1 MSDFDTL
8 PDAIRSTLNAAN
20 ELGRVGCPAGLEA
33 NSELFHFWVPSDA
46 LVEKTQLITCRS
58 EIAGEKLTFYAIINE
73 VFRSSRKRS
82 MGQEFDESDGDLH
95 YAPPFQSEGCT
106 YAEAAILRT
115 EPSIFTPPRERSEVL
130 LATAEDADFAYYAD
144 EVKEKG
150 THFPVGLVRNGGRQ
164 TLGPGYIDLDY
175 LLGTNGGHMN
185 VNGAAGRGTK
195 SSFLMFVNWMLWN
208 RAIEQKRRFP
218 SGDNNLRVVPIIL
231 NVKGKDLFFIDRASR
246 RYAEK
251 EAQYRGDWEK
261 LGVEHP
267 VPFSEVEFFAPQQKG
282 SDLSIKILERGNE
295 VKPYSWSLRDIVE
308 KNLLL
313 YLFADEDAAQANF
326 AALVYDIIDL
336 ITDERIHNDGTPL
349 RALRTGPKSPFATNP
364 PTFKGFLQWLRDE
377 SDEPNMLG
385 RHSVG
390 TVRKLYRRLYK
401 LLHEGK
407 GVLRYDEE
415 HGHPLN
421 VEKQD
426 TCGPLVIDLSEL
438 SGTIDI
444 QRFVVATILRQL
456 VEARTG
462 TGAVSG
468 LRYLVTLDELN
479 RFAPRGSRDPITQ
492 LIELVAA
499 EMRSQGIILLGA
511 QQQASKVSDRVIEN
525 SAIRVLGKSGSLE
538 MSQPVWRFL
547 SDAARRKAETLLPD
561 EKMIVQDN
569 FREPMHV
576 RVPFPAWAMN
586 REEAMPAR
594 QSTLGAPSSTNG
606 HVDGFSGPIG
616 LVDDFSDIIDE

>member
-1 MSDFDTL
+1 M
-8 PDAIRSTLNAAN
+8 
-20 ELGRVGCPAGLEA
+20 GCPAGQEA
-33 NSELFHFWVPSDA
+33 TSELFHFWIPSDA

-58 EIAGEKLTFYAIINE
+58 EVAGEKLAFYAIINE

-82 MGQEFDESDGDLH
+82 MGHEFDESDGDLN

-106 YAEAAILRT
+106 WAEAAILRT
-115 EPSIFTPPRERSEVL
+115 EPPFFTPPRERSQVL
-130 LATAEDADFAYYAD
+130 LATAEDADFAYFAD

-195 SSFLMFVNWMLWN
+195 SSFLLFVNWMLLHKAQ
-208 RAIEQKRRFP
+208 RQKRERP
-218 SGDNNLRVVPIIL
+218 SDENRLRIVPIIL
-231 NVKGKDLFFIDRASR
+231 NVKGKDLFFIDHGSR
-246 RYAEK
+246 RYQEK
-251 EAQYRGDWEK
+251 EAQFGPEWEK
-261 LGVEHP
+261 LGVEEP
-267 VPFSEVEFFAPQQKG
+267 QPFGDVEFFAPQQK
-282 SDLSIKILERGNE
+282 STPLAISILGRGNE
-295 VKPYSWSLRDIVE
+295 VKPYSWSLQDIVE

-336 ITDERIHNDGTPL
+336 ITDERIDNDGTP
-349 RALRTGPKSPFATNP
+349 RRSLRTGNSSPFATNP

-377 SDEPNMLG
+377 SDSPNMLG
-385 RHSVG
+385 RHAVG

-407 GVLRYDEE
+407 GVLRLEE
-415 HGHPLN
+415 ERGRPLQ
-421 VEKQD
+421 VERGD
-426 TCGPLVIDLSEL
+426 TCAPIVIDLSEL

-462 TGAVSG
+462 TGSIAG

-479 RFAPRGSRDPITQ
+479 RFAPRGSHDPITQ

-538 MSQPVWRFL
+538 MTQPVWRFL
-547 SDAARRKAETLLPD
+547 SDAARRKAETLQVD
-561 EKMIVQDN
+561 EKMVIQDN

-586 REEAMPAR
+586 REEALSPT
-594 QSTLGAPSSTNG
+594 QSTLNTSNGANG
-606 HVDGFSGPIG
+606 SNASALNGASRLNDLRQFK
-616 LVDDFSDIIDE
+616 D